1 MNKKLNTFLFLLGGT
16 IVNIAIMLILLIVFL
31 YIIGHTFTSGSNPN
45 LVTAITLT
53 AVMLS
58 VVGSYLIYSRL
69 IKIMTK
75 KWNLE
80 NYIEPLFRRKR

>member
-1 MNKKLNTFLFLLGGT
+1 MNKKVNTFIFLLIGT
-16 IVNIAIMLILLIVFL
+16 IVNIALMLILLIALL
-31 YIIGHTFTSGSNPN
+31 YLIGLIFTADSNSQ
-45 LVTAITLT
+45 LVTAITLS

-69 IKIMTK
+69 IKIINK